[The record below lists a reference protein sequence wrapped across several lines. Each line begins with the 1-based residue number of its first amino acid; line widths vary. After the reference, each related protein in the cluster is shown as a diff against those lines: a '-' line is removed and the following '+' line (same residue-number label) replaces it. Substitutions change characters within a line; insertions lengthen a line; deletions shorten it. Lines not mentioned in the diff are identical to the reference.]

1 MALVRPSR
9 QFAHLQQDSLRRL
22 RDRIPADCP
31 LLVALDPEAG
41 GFRVR
46 TLDQASGHAGRY
58 QVVAA
63 WVDGFVEA
71 WARVSRHPRQEATP

>member
-9 QFAHLQQDSLRRL
+9 QFASLQAASLARL
-22 RDRIPADCP
+22 QARIPSDCP
-31 LLVALDPEAG
+31 LLVALDPTA

-46 TLDQASGHAGRY
+46 TLDEASGHAGRY

-63 WVDGFVEA
+63 WVDGFVAA
-71 WARVSRHPRQEATP
+71 WTRISRQPHP